1 MIEKQ
6 FEDEKPFY
14 KQAQGNITIAMLPR
28 KKKNKGTTMAFWSL
42 STLPEASLLMYYHAQ
57 VSLLKIL
64 HYQKFIN
71 KNILSPNSILVN

>member
-1 MIEKQ
+1 
-6 FEDEKPFY
+6 
-14 KQAQGNITIAMLPR
+14 
-28 KKKNKGTTMAFWSL
+28 MAFWSL